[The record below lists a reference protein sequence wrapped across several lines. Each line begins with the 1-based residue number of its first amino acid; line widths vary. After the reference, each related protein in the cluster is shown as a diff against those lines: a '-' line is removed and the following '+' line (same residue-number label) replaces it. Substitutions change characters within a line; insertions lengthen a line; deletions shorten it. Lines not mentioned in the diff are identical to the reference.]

1 MHDIIIVGGGPAGL
15 TAGLYA
21 ARAGADVL
29 LLEAGMP
36 GGQAST
42 TDRIENYPGFPEG
55 VGGPDL
61 AMAMEKQATQFG
73 LHIRYERVT
82 ALSLKGEVKRVTTE
96 EETLEAKAVILA
108 MGSQSRRLSVPGE
121 DELSGR
127 GVSWCATCDGALF
140 RGKTVAVIGGGN
152 AAVEE
157 ALYLSALCPQVHL
170 IHRRD
175 EFRAEHVLGERAKA
189 NSRISIHWD
198 NVVEAFEGENKL
210 EALRLK
216 NVKTGQS
223 QSVTASGAFVAIG
236 KLPDT
241 ALVADQ
247 LPFNESG
254 YIIAGEDTRT
264 GLRGV
269 YAAGDL
275 RVKPLRQ
282 VATAVADGAVAAT
295 MALQDL

>member
-1 MHDIIIVGGGPAGL
+1 
-15 TAGLYA
+15 
-21 ARAGADVL
+21 
-29 LLEAGMP
+29 
-36 GGQAST
+36 
-42 TDRIENYPGFPEG
+42 
-55 VGGPDL
+55 
-61 AMAMEKQATQFG
+61 AMAMEKQAMQAG
-73 LHIRYERVT
+73 LNVRYERVT
-82 ALSLKGEVKRVTTE
+82 ALSLKGEVKRVVTE
-96 EETLEAKAVILA
+96 EEILEAKAVILA
-108 MGSQSRRLSVPGE
+108 MGAQSRRLSVPGE

-140 RGKTVAVIGGGN
+140 RGKIVAVIGGGN

-157 ALYLSALCPQVHL
+157 ALYLSALCSQVHL

-175 EFRAEHVLGERAKA
+175 EFRAERVLGERAKA
-189 NSRISIHWD
+189 NPNINIHWD
-198 NVVEAFEGENKL
+198 SVVEAFEGQNRLEN
-210 EALRLK
+210 LRLK
-216 NVKTGQS
+216 NVRTGQI
-223 QSVTASGAFVAIG
+223 QALPASGAFVAIG

-247 LPFNESG
+247 LPLNETG
-254 YIIAGEDTRT
+254 YVVAGEDTRT